1 MFAWRS
7 IVWPSSVVAGLVLRR
22 RSFARSSSRPL
33 CFSRYSASTDLS
45 GLTMTTWLVPS
56 RIRSS
61 FSRISARPL
70 CVPATA
76 GTARLRATI
85 AVCDVTPPKSVMNPA

>member
-1 MFAWRS
+1 MLAKSS
-7 IVWPSSVVAGLVLRR
+7 ISAPSIVVAGLVLRR
-22 RSFARSSSRPL
+22 LSFARSSPSSP

-56 RIRSS
+56 MMRSS
-61 FSRISARPL
+61 FSRISARAL
-70 CVPATA
+70 CAATTA

-85 AVCDVTPPKSVMNPA
+85 AVCDVMPPRSVRNPA